1 MVSGQQLCYLY
12 EINAKR
18 TNFTIELDLIGLV
31 MVITPKNNMAP
42 YRVLIVDRIFFV
54 EVFI

>member
-18 TNFTIELDLIGLV
+18 TNFAIELDLNGLV

-54 EVFI
+54 